1 MALKDI
7 TLGQYFPGNSILHRL
22 DPRTKILLTVIYI
35 VALFLAKQLAGYGI
49 LLLVLAAAIA
59 VSRIKLKVILKG
71 LKPILFIIIITGILN
86 LFWTPGD
93 ILWQWGFL
101 KLTVQGIWAAV
112 FMVLRISML
121 IICTFLLTYTT
132 SPPSCSPTGWRT
144 FSGPSRNSTSPSMS
158 WR

>member
-35 VALFLAKQLAGYGI
+35 VALFLAKHLAGYGI

-59 VSRIKLKVILKG
+59 VSRVKLKVILKG

-121 IICTFLLTYTT
+121 IICTFLLT
-132 SPPSCSPTGWRT
+132 
-144 FSGPSRNSTSPSMS
+144 
-158 WR
+158 

>member
-59 VSRIKLKVILKG
+59 VSRVKLKVILKG

-93 ILWQWGFL
+93 L
-101 KLTVQGIWAAV
+101 
-112 FMVLRISML
+112 SL
-121 IICTFLLTYTT
+121 IHI
-132 SPPSCSPTGWRT
+132 
-144 FSGPSRNSTSPSMS
+144 
-158 WR
+158 